1 MFNGFPGAD
10 TVTSGKNSSGTTIP
24 LVPQPLEYGVDFGHF
39 HTSFTPAYDDG
50 KMDGFDQEGEY
61 GFVSGV
67 YTETAKDSN
76 RMYAYVPRSE
86 TVPYWSLAGNNVL
99 ADRMFAS
106 NSGPSFPAHQYLIAG
121 QSADA
126 DEVPDGSWGC
136 DAAPGTTVSV
146 LGPHGQDNAGPFP
159 CFGYKTLATELDD
172 AGDSWRYYAPAVGHQ
187 GYVWSAFD
195 AIRDVRFGA
204 DWTRNVISPETTVLS
219 DVANGTLAQVT
230 WVIPSQTNSDHPLG
244 ASNTGPEWVAS
255 VVNAVGG
262 SPYWKSTA
270 IFIFWDDW
278 GGFYDHVVPDS
289 VDIMGHGMRVPL
301 IVVSPYAKRG
311 YVSHVEHESGSILR
325 FTEEAIGLPS
335 LGTRDVI
342 SDDLSDCFDFKQT
355 PRAFVP
361 LATRL
366 RADFFE
372 RGPKVT
378 AEPPD
383 PD

>member
-1 MFNGFPGAD
+1 MAATLCKRLIASSALAGLLCSCGGGSTSLVPSTVAEPAQAPISPASGIKHVVIIVQENRSFDNMFNGFPGAD

-204 DWTRNVISPETTVLS
+204 DWTRNVISP
-219 DVANGTLAQVT
+219 
-230 WVIPSQTNSDHPLG
+230 
-244 ASNTGPEWVAS
+244 
-255 VVNAVGG
+255 
-262 SPYWKSTA
+262 
-270 IFIFWDDW
+270 
-278 GGFYDHVVPDS
+278 
-289 VDIMGHGMRVPL
+289 
-301 IVVSPYAKRG
+301 
-311 YVSHVEHESGSILR
+311 
-325 FTEEAIGLPS
+325 
-335 LGTRDVI
+335 
-342 SDDLSDCFDFKQT
+342 
-355 PRAFVP
+355 
-361 LATRL
+361 
-366 RADFFE
+366 
-372 RGPKVT
+372 
-378 AEPPD
+378 
-383 PD
+383 